1 MKNNV
6 FKYLLNFCYSN
17 IIKRNYKIIKRL
29 EFKMNRYLK
38 EMLYLKEMILNNY
51 LLNFQIE

>member
-38 EMLYLKEMILNNY
+38 EMILNNY
-51 LLNFQIE
+51 LLNFQIK